1 MNEQTFRR
9 TRAACYY
16 TNITVST
23 VVCLPPLLFSTFRSL
38 YGISYTLLGT
48 LVLVNFCT
56 QLAVDLILTFWG
68 RCFNTKWLLR
78 GMPLLTT
85 AGLLIYALVPI
96 LLPQYAFAGLLCGT
110 VTFSAAAGC
119 NEVLISPIVAALPS
133 DDPGRDMSRLHS
145 LYGYGVLGV
154 VAISTAFFRLF
165 GAESWLWL
173 AVLFAVLPVGAV
185 VMLLRSP
192 IPEIELSEQK
202 SAGGRNRLL
211 RGPVLFCLLCI
222 FAGGLTELTMTNWVC
237 LYLEKGMGLPKA
249 VGDVLGLAA
258 FSALLAITRTMYA
271 KFGRSIEKVL
281 CWSMGS
287 AACCYVLAGAT
298 PVPAI
303 AVAACMLTGICSA
316 MLWPGTLILLEE
328 RVPHPG
334 VAAYA
339 LMAAGGD
346 LGGAAGPQLLGAVV
360 DGISASEWAARVGR
374 MLTLSAEQ
382 VGMKVAMLLA
392 ALIPAAGLALLLWDR
407 RRRRWLK

>member
-1 MNEQTFRR
+1 MDGLNWRR

-23 VVCLPPLLFSTFRSL
+23 VVCLPPLLFSTFRSM

-68 RCFNTKWLLR
+68 RHMNMKRLLR
-78 GMPLLTT
+78 CMPLLTT
-85 AGLLIYALVPI
+85 AGLLIYALVPF
-96 LLPQYAFAGLLCGT
+96 LLPRYAFVGLLCGT
-110 VTFSAAAGC
+110 VSFSAAAGC

-154 VAISTAFFRLF
+154 VAISAAFFGVF
-165 GAESWLWL
+165 GAENWLWL
-173 AVLFAVLPVGAV
+173 ALLFAVLPIGAS
-185 VMLLRSP
+185 VMLASSP
-192 IPEIELSEQK
+192 VPDIELSEQNDR
-202 SAGGRNRLL
+202 ADRRGIL
-211 RGPVLFCLLCI
+211 RGPVLFCLGCI
-222 FAGGLTELTMTNWVC
+222 FIGGLTELTMTNWVC

-258 FSALLAITRTMYA
+258 FSALLAMTRTMYA
-271 KFGRSIEKVL
+271 KFGRNIEKVL
-281 CWSMGS
+281 CWSMGG
-287 AACCYVLAGAT
+287 AACCYVLAGAV
-298 PVPAI
+298 PVSAL

-328 RVPHPG
+328 RTTHPG

-346 LGGAAGPQLLGAVV
+346 LGGAVGPQVLGAAV
-360 DGISASEWAARVGR
+360 DGISASEWAVKVGT
-374 MLTLSAEQ
+374 MLGLSAEQ
-382 VGMKVAMLLA
+382 VGMKAAMLLA
-392 ALIPAAGLALLLWDR
+392 ALIPAAGLVLLLWDR
-407 RRRRWLK
+407 QRRRRTL